1 MMLPRPKLH
10 EFLYSKVRSDKVH
23 FSKKVLSILQNK
35 EGAMIRCADGTT
47 YHGDLIVG
55 ADGAYSGVM
64 FQSAHAIRPGSP
76 YSASV
81 EYHEDFVPN
90 YCCCH
95 FRSGNPCTNSFRRR
109 TFRPPVT
116 ARR

>member
-23 FSKKVLSILQNK
+23 FNKKVLSIMQNK

-55 ADGAYSGVM
+55 ADGAYSGVIL
-64 FQSAHAIRPGSP
+64 QSPLNSP
-76 YSASV
+76 YTTSLP
-81 EYHEDFVPN
+81 VPAPYDEAPIPN
-90 YCCCH
+90 CRYCL
-95 FRSGNPCTNSFRRR
+95 FR
-109 TFRPPVT
+109 
-116 ARR
+116 